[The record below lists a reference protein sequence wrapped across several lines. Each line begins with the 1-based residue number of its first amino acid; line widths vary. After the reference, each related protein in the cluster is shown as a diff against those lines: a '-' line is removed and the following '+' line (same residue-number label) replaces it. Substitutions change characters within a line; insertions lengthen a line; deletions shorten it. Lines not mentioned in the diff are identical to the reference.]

1 MLQYKVAKKLYEE
14 MKKKTMQNPTAYED
28 VYVEFL
34 ISATTYANSCVVW
47 SLLNDDERREN
58 DERRRTEYSDY
69 AAGLVDIGE
78 SMKIKDMEVI
88 LPDRKAK
95 GDFACYIMLFLALEY
110 S

>member
-1 MLQYKVAKKLYEE
+1 
-14 MKKKTMQNPTAYED
+14 MQNPIVYED

-47 SLLNDDERREN
+47 SLLDDDERREN
-58 DERRRTEYSDY
+58 DERRRNEYSDF

-78 SMKIKDMEVI
+78 IIKIKDMDAI

-95 GDFACYIMLFLALEY
+95 GDFACYIMLFLALEHG
-110 S
+110 